1 MRTKCY
7 SCLCRTC
14 LNVCKCEGCTGKKE
28 SCDRYSGFEQMSI
41 FNIPQEPQYQGT
53 PRHSLAYYGLTD
65 ERVEELEKLI
75 QSGKYASLA
84 SQAAHT
90 ANETIAEYIIKSIV
104 ENKSYDKLEF
114 DDKLGRICY
123 GRTDFY
129 GCRRF
134 FYHLFDLELKKI
146 GK

>member
-1 MRTKCY
+1 
-7 SCLCRTC
+7 
-14 LNVCKCEGCTGKKE
+14 
-28 SCDRYSGFEQMSI
+28 MSI
-41 FNIPQEPQYQGT
+41 FDMTQEPQYQGT

-75 QSGKYASLA
+75 QSGRYVPVAR
-84 SQAAHT
+84 QAAYR
-90 ANETIAEYIIKSIV
+90 ANETIAEYLIKSIV